1 MMVMYDVCLC
11 VFVPIM
17 QPDEVKI
24 VIILLFALA
33 DVFIT
38 FDLRLF
44 LAVLRDFFMFDDNFY
59 IFV

>member
-1 MMVMYDVCLC
+1 MF
-11 VFVPIM
+11 FVPIRRS
-17 QPDEVKI
+17 DEVKI

-44 LAVLRDFFMFDDNFY
+44 LAVLSDFFMFDDNFY